1 MHSRSTPRGA
11 IVTREASLALL
22 EFKTLVDSTA
32 EKIRAAEREAVGFA
46 IGQRH
51 GGDPL
56 RALRV
61 CGRSSEVPRFRSC
74 PVASTIKDG
83 YRRRL
88 ALGGARPA
96 RRTLLLSRSCL
107 VAAAP
112 SVAATE

>member
-61 CGRSSEVPRFRSC
+61 VAEALKSPDFEAALSQARSKTDTA
-74 PVASTIKDG
+74 VAWHSG
-83 YRRRL
+83 EQGQQEEL
-88 ALGGARPA
+88 C
-96 RRTLLLSRSCL
+96 S
-107 VAAAP
+107 
-112 SVAATE
+112 